1 MDIEK
6 EIDEILESIQ
16 PNEVRTFEEIES
28 ELQIGLD
35 RSYENFLCFEKNLK
49 NKILMRERLKN
60 YEYIEKQEVKPGDY
74 VKFVDKRFFFDMILS
89 NGLVLKV
96 NNDNILIKTY
106 SKFKPLRNITNK
118 HLFRKLTNNELLKI
132 TLIETINEEYE

>member
-28 ELQIGLD
+28 NLQIGLD
-35 RSYENFLCFEKNLK
+35 RSYENYLCFEKNLK
-49 NKILMRERLKN
+49 NKILMREKLKN
-60 YEYIEKQEVKPGDY
+60 YEYIEKHQVKPSDY
-74 VKFVDKRFFFDMILS
+74 VKFVDKRFFFDMVLS

-96 NNDNILIKTY
+96 NDENILIKTY
-106 SKFKPLRNITNK
+106 SKFKPLRSITNK

>member
-35 RSYENFLCFEKNLK
+35 RSYENFLCF
-49 NKILMRERLKN
+49 
-60 YEYIEKQEVKPGDY
+60 
-74 VKFVDKRFFFDMILS
+74 
-89 NGLVLKV
+89 
-96 NNDNILIKTY
+96 
-106 SKFKPLRNITNK
+106 
-118 HLFRKLTNNELLKI
+118 
-132 TLIETINEEYE
+132 